1 MNWDVLVYF
10 NFCRSKLIYAFA
22 LLCFFVPLVQ
32 GDEVDAKSSLRLQY
46 EPIISLISKR
56 LLDQHQSFKKDPKAY
71 QSFLDQHVRPYWD
84 TSSTA
89 RALVGGTQFKA
100 FSPKAQ
106 HDFIQAVDKTLIRY
120 AFEGIDFY
128 SGQQFKLIDVAI
140 SDSGKM
146 GWVQVVMES
155 QILPDLNL
163 DILVKRNKS
172 GAWNAVDVRF
182 KGITY
187 VAVKKHQ
194 FKKILE
200 KQGVGALIASLNE
213 KNNKFFGEL
222 CGAKGKVDKQSC

>member
-1 MNWDVLVYF
+1 MHWDVLVYF
-10 NFCRSKLIYAFA
+10 KLSRCKLIYTFT
-22 LLCFFVPLVQ
+22 LLCFLVSLVQ
-32 GDEVDAKSSLRLQY
+32 SDELDAKSSLRLQF
-46 EPIISLISKR
+46 EPIISLISQR
-56 LLDQHQSFKKDPKAY
+56 LLDQHQSYKKDPKNY
-71 QSFLDQHVRPYWD
+71 QAFLDKHVRPYWD

-89 RALVGGTQFKA
+89 RALVGGPEFKI
-100 FSPKAQ
+100 FDPKAQ
-106 HDFIQAVDKTLIRY
+106 HDFIQAVDNTLVRY
-120 AFEGIDFY
+120 AFEGISFY
-128 SGQQFKLIDVAI
+128 SGQRFKLIDVAI

-163 DILVKRNKS
+163 DILVKRNKK
-172 GAWNAVDVRF
+172 GVWHAVDVRF

-200 KQGVGALIASLNE
+200 KQGVGALITSLNE

-222 CGAKGKVDKQSC
+222 CGAKDNVDKQSC